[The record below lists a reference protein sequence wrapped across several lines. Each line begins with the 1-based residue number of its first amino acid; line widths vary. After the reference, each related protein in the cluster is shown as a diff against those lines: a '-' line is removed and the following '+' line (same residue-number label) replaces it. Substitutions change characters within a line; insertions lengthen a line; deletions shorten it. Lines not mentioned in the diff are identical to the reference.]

1 MARIF
6 TLRYGLARIG
16 TQEPVRVLEMHDKG
30 LLEIAIYITHTLTRG
45 SFVAS
50 VLTV

>member
-30 LLEIAIYITHTLTRG
+30 IRDLGIFMCARYARRLERNEL
-45 SFVAS
+45 
-50 VLTV
+50 